1 MVIKI
6 KKKAENL
13 KRIILSISR
22 KKPVPLSIPNLDE
35 NDLFIV
41 SKEIREN
48 NVALG
53 NCIKKFENEITKVT
67 GSKNIILV
75 SNGTLGLFATLLNEK
90 IDNEYEILV
99 PTLNYIASTN
109 AILGCKAVPHFIDSS
124 KDDLGVDFKK
134 LDNYLKKITTIKKNY
149 SINKKTKRTI
159 KAIMITHVFGHPNNM
174 MEAKKICKK
183 YKLKLIEDASEALG
197 STYKNKHVGTYG
209 DYGVISFNGNKIIT
223 SGGGGAI
230 IVKKKSDFL
239 KLKKIIDN
247 GKKFDRFNFLHEC
260 FGLNLR
266 LPNLNAS
273 LGYSQILKLKKKI
286 SQRRKLYKIY
296 SKFSQKGFKIM
307 NEPIHAKSNFWL
319 QAIKVNNQNEKN
331 YLLNFLYKNK
341 IQARSIWKPN
351 HLFSHLKKFPKMNLD
366 NSLKIYNTTIN
377 IPSSLN
383 VK

>member
-149 SINKKTKRTI
+149 S
-159 KAIMITHVFGHPNNM
+159 
-174 MEAKKICKK
+174 
-183 YKLKLIEDASEALG
+183 L
-197 STYKNKHVGTYG
+197 
-209 DYGVISFNGNKIIT
+209 
-223 SGGGGAI
+223 
-230 IVKKKSDFL
+230 
-239 KLKKIIDN
+239 
-247 GKKFDRFNFLHEC
+247 
-260 FGLNLR
+260 
-266 LPNLNAS
+266 
-273 LGYSQILKLKKKI
+273 
-286 SQRRKLYKIY
+286 
-296 SKFSQKGFKIM
+296 
-307 NEPIHAKSNFWL
+307 
-319 QAIKVNNQNEKN
+319 
-331 YLLNFLYKNK
+331 
-341 IQARSIWKPN
+341 
-351 HLFSHLKKFPKMNLD
+351 
-366 NSLKIYNTTIN
+366 
-377 IPSSLN
+377 
-383 VK
+383 